1 MTGKILTKREK
12 DVFVLLI
19 QNRSTK
25 EIADELGVS
34 KTAIRN
40 KMTDDFREKW
50 VQTLTANGVQTLVIT
65 EEGVNA
71 LKSIFR
77 GGNHTANLGANF
89 TENQFAPNNDFKDEL
104 KAKNDQIEK
113 LQKLLDQSQQ
123 LLLNEQKKSQLL
135 IENQTPKTD
144 IPREWQE
151 KQEVLENQISY
162 YRNSANN
169 ANQRVREYQDWA
181 ERAEKAFWFAA
192 TLAGVFFVLLLVLG
206 WIYFL
211 GRN

>member
-1 MTGKILTKREK
+1 MSKTI
-12 DVFVLLI
+12 
-19 QNRSTK
+19 K

-40 KMTDDFREKW
+40 KMTADFRKKW

-77 GGNHTANLGANF
+77 GENYTANF
-89 TENQFAPNNDFKDEL
+89 TENQFAPNEDLKAEL
-104 KAKNDQIEK
+104 KAKNEQIES

-123 LLLNEQKKSQLL
+123 LLLSEQKKSQLL
-135 IENQTPKTD
+135 IENQTPKTEVA
-144 IPREWQE
+144 REWQE
-151 KQEVLENQISY
+151 KQEVLENQISH

-192 TLAGVFFVLLLVLG
+192 ILAGVFFVLLLVLG
-206 WIYFL
+206 GVYFL

>member
-1 MTGKILTKREK
+1 MSKTI
-12 DVFVLLI
+12 
-19 QNRSTK
+19 K

-34 KTAIRN
+34 KTTIRN
-40 KMTDDFREKW
+40 KMTADFRKKW

-77 GGNHTANLGANF
+77 GENYTANF
-89 TENQFAPNNDFKDEL
+89 TENQFAPNEDLKAEL
-104 KAKNDQIEK
+104 KAKNEQIES

-123 LLLNEQKKSQLL
+123 LLLSEQKKSQLL
-135 IENQTPKTD
+135 IENQTPKTEVA
-144 IPREWQE
+144 REWQE
-151 KQEVLENQISY
+151 KQEVLENQISH

-192 TLAGVFFVLLLVLG
+192 ILAGVLFVLLLVLG
-206 WIYFL
+206 GVYFL

>member
-1 MTGKILTKREK
+1 MSKTI
-12 DVFVLLI
+12 
-19 QNRSTK
+19 K

-34 KTAIRN
+34 KTTIRN
-40 KMTDDFREKW
+40 KMTADFRKKW

-77 GGNHTANLGANF
+77 GENYTANF
-89 TENQFAPNNDFKDEL
+89 TENQFAPNEDLKAEL

-135 IENQTPKTD
+135 IENQTPKTEVA
-144 IPREWQE
+144 REWQE
-151 KQEVLENQISY
+151 KQEVLENQISH

>member
-1 MTGKILTKREK
+1 MSKTI
-12 DVFVLLI
+12 
-19 QNRSTK
+19 K

-34 KTAIRN
+34 KTTIRN
-40 KMTDDFREKW
+40 KMTADFRKKW

-77 GGNHTANLGANF
+77 GGNYTANF
-89 TENQFAPNNDFKDEL
+89 TENQFAPNEDLKAEL
-104 KAKNDQIEK
+104 KAKNEQIES

-123 LLLNEQKKSQLL
+123 LLLSEQKKSQLL
-135 IENQTPKTD
+135 IENQTPKTEVA
-144 IPREWQE
+144 REWQE
-151 KQEVLENQISY
+151 KQEVLENQISH

-192 TLAGVFFVLLLVLG
+192 ILAGVFFVLLLVLG
-206 WIYFL
+206 GVYFL

>member
-1 MTGKILTKREK
+1 MSKTI
-12 DVFVLLI
+12 
-19 QNRSTK
+19 K

-34 KTAIRN
+34 KTTIRN
-40 KMTDDFREKW
+40 KMTADFRKKW

-77 GGNHTANLGANF
+77 GENYTANF
-89 TENQFAPNNDFKDEL
+89 TENQFAPNEDLKAEL
-104 KAKNDQIEK
+104 KAKNEQIES

-123 LLLNEQKKSQLL
+123 LLLSEQKKSQLL
-135 IENQTPKTD
+135 IENQTPKTEVA
-144 IPREWQE
+144 REWQE
-151 KQEVLENQISY
+151 KQEVLENQISH

-169 ANQRVREYQDWA
+169 ANQRVREYQAWA

-192 TLAGVFFVLLLVLG
+192 ILAGVFFVLLLVLG
-206 WIYFL
+206 GVYFL

>member
-1 MTGKILTKREK
+1 MSKTI
-12 DVFVLLI
+12 
-19 QNRSTK
+19 K

-34 KTAIRN
+34 KTTIRN
-40 KMTDDFREKW
+40 KMTADFRKKW

-77 GGNHTANLGANF
+77 GENYTANF
-89 TENQFAPNNDFKDEL
+89 TENQFAPNEDLKAEL
-104 KAKNDQIEK
+104 KAKNEQIES

-123 LLLNEQKKSQLL
+123 LLLSEQKKSQLL
-135 IENQTPKTD
+135 IENQTPKTEVA
-144 IPREWQE
+144 REWQE
-151 KQEVLENQISY
+151 KQEVLENQISH

-192 TLAGVFFVLLLVLG
+192 ILAGVFFVLLLVLG
-206 WIYFL
+206 GVYFL
-211 GRN
+211 RRN

>member
-1 MTGKILTKREK
+1 MSKTI
-12 DVFVLLI
+12 
-19 QNRSTK
+19 K

-89 TENQFAPNNDFKDEL
+89 TENQFVPNNDFKDEL

>member
-1 MTGKILTKREK
+1 MSKTI
-12 DVFVLLI
+12 
-19 QNRSTK
+19 K

-144 IPREWQE
+144 IPHEWQE
-151 KQEVLENQISY
+151 KQEVLENQVNY

-181 ERAEKAFWFAA
+181 ERAEKGFWFAA
-192 TLAGVFFVLLLVLG
+192 ILAGIFFVLLLIVG
-206 WIYFL
+206 WLYL
-211 GRN
+211 MK

>member
-1 MTGKILTKREK
+1 MSKTI
-12 DVFVLLI
+12 
-19 QNRSTK
+19 K

-34 KTAIRN
+34 KTTIRN
-40 KMTDDFREKW
+40 KMTADFRKKW

-77 GGNHTANLGANF
+77 GENYTANF
-89 TENQFAPNNDFKDEL
+89 TENQFAPNEDLKAEL
-104 KAKNDQIEK
+104 KAKNEQIES

-123 LLLNEQKKSQLL
+123 LLLSEQKKSQLL
-135 IENQTPKTD
+135 IENQTPKTEVA
-144 IPREWQE
+144 REWQE
-151 KQEVLENQISY
+151 KQEVLENQISH

-192 TLAGVFFVLLLVLG
+192 TLAGVFFVILLVLG